1 MHETEER
8 TRQKQPSRV
17 APAERRGI
25 LSWPIALGVVLAAIV
40 LVLVGGVFAMRTLS
54 SSDRESLGVVPTTA
68 PSVATQAPIHQPQA
82 TPTAVLATPNAP
94 QKPTALP
101 AATVAAIPPSAT
113 ATPQTPVSGQVSPV
127 AAATLDA
134 RTVNDV
140 KDAYQRYWDITAQAL
155 RELDASHLGEVATN
169 GELSA
174 LRKNIEDLRVQGKAI
189 DTSVEH
195 HVAVN
200 WIQGDQAQVV
210 DRYRDRSVY
219 IDPSSKQ
226 PLPGEVV
233 PATFDQAPE
242 SNVVYLLQLEQGTWK
257 VVGYNNA

>member
-8 TRQKQPSRV
+8 TRQTQSTNV

-25 LSWPIALGVVLAAIV
+25 LSWPMAVGVVLVAIV
-40 LVLVGGVFAMRTLS
+40 LVLVGGTVAMRTLS
-54 SSDRESLGVVPTTA
+54 PSGRESLGVVPTVTA
-68 PSVATQAPIHQPQA
+68 SAPAPAPTQLPQVAPATEVKPS
-82 TPTAVLATPNAP
+82 TPTQEPPVVAV
-94 QKPTALP
+94 
-101 AATVAAIPPSAT
+101 ATVAATSQSTT
-113 ATPQTPVSGQVSPV
+113 ATPQTGGTGQVKPS

-134 RTVNDV
+134 QTVEDIRN
-140 KDAYQRYWDITAQAL
+140 AYQHYWDVTAQAL
-155 RELDASHLGEVATN
+155 RELNASDLGDVATN

-174 LRKNIEDLRVQGKAI
+174 LQKNIEDLRAQGKAI
-189 DTSVEH
+189 DTSIEH
-195 HVAVN
+195 HFTVN

-219 IDPSSKQ
+219 IDPSTKQ

-233 PATFDQAPE
+233 PATFDEAPE
-242 SNVVYLLQLEQGTWK
+242 SNVVYLLQLEQGSWK

>member
-8 TRQKQPSRV
+8 TRQTQPTRV

-25 LSWPIALGVVLAAIV
+25 LSWPIAVGVVLAAIV
-40 LVLVGGVFAMRTLS
+40 LVLVGGTVAMRAFSPS
-54 SSDRESLGVVPTTA
+54 SRESLGVVPTVA
-68 PSVATQAPIHQPQA
+68 PSAPAPAPTQLPQVAPAPEVKPS
-82 TPTAVLATPNAP
+82 TPTQQPAAVPV
-94 QKPTALP
+94 
-101 AATVAAIPPSAT
+101 ATVAATPRSPT
-113 ATPQTPVSGQVSPV
+113 ATPQSGGTGQATPS

-134 RTVNDV
+134 QTVDAV

-174 LRKNIEDLRVQGKAI
+174 LQKNIEDLRAQGRAI

-195 HVAVN
+195 HFVVN
-200 WIQGDQAQVV
+200 WIQGEQAQVI

-219 IDPSSKQ
+219 IDPSTKQ

-242 SNVVYLLQLEQGTWK
+242 SNVVYLLQLEQGSWK